1 MSARWSRRR
10 IALAIAIAIVAG
22 VMAYM
27 TVTGAIT
34 AAGVKAWLDD
44 MGPWAPPLF
53 VLVFVAGSSVG
64 LPGMAFV
71 VGARL
76 AFGPWLGFA
85 LAYGGGVLAVTVPFL
100 ATRAL
105 RRGDVPAWRPK
116 GKRIGWLF
124 SHLEAHPF
132 LVVLGLRLI
141 LWFNSAV
148 TYALALSPIRT
159 RDYVLACALALAP
172 VVAVASF
179 VSGWITG

>member
-1 MSARWSRRR
+1 VSARWSRRR

-22 VMAYM
+22 VMIYAS
-27 TVTGAIT
+27 VTGEIT
-34 AAGVKAWLDD
+34 ATGVKGWLDR

-53 VLVFVAGSSVG
+53 VAGFVLGSSVG
-64 LPGMAFV
+64 LPGVAFV

-85 LAYGGGVLAVTVPFL
+85 LAYGGGLLAVTVPFL
-100 ATRAL
+100 TARAL
-105 RRGDVPAWRPK
+105 RKGDVPPWRPT

-124 SHLEAHPF
+124 AHLEAHPF
-132 LVVLGLRLI
+132 WVVLGLRLL

-148 TYALALSPIRT
+148 TYALALSPIRS
-159 RDYVLACALALAP
+159 RDYVLACAVALAP
-172 VVAVASF
+172 VAAIASF